1 MPVPLIA
8 TTTMRASPL
17 LFTTALCLTL
27 SACQPAETPTTAPL
41 PSAAPSAADL
51 LARGEY
57 LVRTT
62 GCNDCHTPGYAESG
76 GTTDKAG

>member
-17 LFTTALCLTL
+17 LLATALCLTL
-27 SACQPAETPTTAPL
+27 SACQPAATPTAAQL
-41 PSAAPSAADL
+41 PPPAPSDTDL

-62 GCNDCHTPGYAESG
+62 GCND
-76 GTTDKAG
+76 